1 MTAHAWPGSRR
12 YMAAMTE
19 QNSRSA
25 PSTASDTAASERV
38 GWWMVGVSGAVFAA
52 ALILIYT
59 HSVPQAWIPYVR
71 IFSSGLA
78 FVAAIGG
85 RRIGRGRLRRKQAR
99 A

>member
-1 MTAHAWPGSRR
+1 
-12 YMAAMTE
+12 MAAMTE
-19 QNSRSA
+19 QKSQSA
-25 PSTASDTAASERV
+25 TSAAATTASDTTASERV
-38 GWWMVGVSGAVFAA
+38 GWWMVGASGAVFAA

-85 RRIGRGRLRRKQAR
+85 RRIGRARLRRKQAR